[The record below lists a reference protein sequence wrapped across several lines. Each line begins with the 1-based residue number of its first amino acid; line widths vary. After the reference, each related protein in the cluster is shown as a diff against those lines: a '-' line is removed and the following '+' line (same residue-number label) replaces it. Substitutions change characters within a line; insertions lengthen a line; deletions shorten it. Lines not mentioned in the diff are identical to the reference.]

1 MVFWLS
7 GCGCCVMFY
16 YSVRSCVQF
25 PLVYFFPSPNNYVI
39 QKYTLSPEG
48 MFANTR
54 FSWEQCW
61 QTLLFVLRENV
72 CKYLTQIVFES
83 PVHRTEKK
91 PQTGPDCNW
100 FEPDHRLQLQQLSY
114 QSSFSFSVF
123 EILQNRRKTGLN
135 RLQPVFLLFC
145 TSHQLP
151 LYIGSTATKKS
162 PKSVKIWLSYNQNNF
177 HQYWQPNPVQDFI
190 VSQSFL
196 IRFT

>member
-1 MVFWLS
+1 MICNTQRWYSRFNHDWQHRDCFGLIPYQWQDIGSSFHPVGELS
-7 GCGCCVMFY
+7 IGKLKTLFY
-16 YSVRSCVQF
+16 
-25 PLVYFFPSPNNYVI
+25 L
-39 QKYTLSPEG
+39 
-48 MFANTR
+48 
-54 FSWEQCW
+54 
-61 QTLLFVLRENV
+61 
-72 CKYLTQIVFES
+72 VFES

-91 PQTGPDCNW
+91 PQTRPDCNW